1 MNKNEQCVKLHV
13 VKTNISYIK
22 VTVGKVKYGIAESI
36 KNASS

>member
-1 MNKNEQCVKLHV
+1 MNKNEQCVKLDI
-13 VKTNISYIK
+13 T